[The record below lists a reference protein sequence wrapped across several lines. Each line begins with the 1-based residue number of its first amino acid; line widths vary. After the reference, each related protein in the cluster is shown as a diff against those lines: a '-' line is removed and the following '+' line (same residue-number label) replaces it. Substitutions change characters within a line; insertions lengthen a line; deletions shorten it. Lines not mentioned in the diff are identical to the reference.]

1 MYQFWLMFILLIIS
15 WAGMAVVVSVGDAI
29 AFEMLGDQP
38 HLYGNQRLWGAV
50 GWGSLAFI
58 TGFLVDKLSS
68 DNTEKDYTI
77 IFYMVLSL
85 ILVDILIS
93 SRLQVKRDLSSVK
106 MRKNLYRF
114 HYSTNKPNSP
124 PISSKMF
131 VKFLRQTFRFSLCGA
146 LQLDFVPLLYGICSS
161 GIWRT

>member
-1 MYQFWLMFILLIIS
+1 
-15 WAGMAVVVSVGDAI
+15 MAVVVSVGDAI

-93 SRLQVKRDLSSVK
+93 SRLQVTRDLSSVK
-106 MRKNLYRF
+106 R
-114 HYSTNKPNSP
+114 
-124 PISSKMF
+124 
-131 VKFLRQTFRFSLCGA
+131 G
-146 LQLDFVPLLYGICSS
+146 
-161 GIWRT
+161 